1 MSHPANRRNPVLT
14 IESDFLNAFTVDVE
28 DYFQVS
34 AFEHDIERKCWD
46 TYPCRV
52 VDNTQRL
59 LSMLTEYNVKATFFL
74 VGWIAERHPQLVAEI
89 RHAGHEIGSHS
100 YWHRLVYR
108 LTPDE
113 FRQDL
118 RRSRKVLEDI
128 LGEPIRVFRAPSF
141 SITQRSRWALEILVE
156 EGFSID
162 SSIFPIYHDRY
173 GMPNANP
180 AIHRLPTP
188 AGLLW
193 ECPPSVVRVAGFNLP
208 VSGGGYFRLYPGKLS
223 IRWLR
228 QVNQLAGRPFV
239 FYLHPWEIDPGQP
252 RLRAGSRLSRW
263 RHYLNLH
270 ETESKLQRLLSCF
283 RFGTLTDVVAW
294 ANDPPARAK
303 PIRIHQPLVSERP
316 V

>member
-1 MSHPANRRNPVLT
+1 MTYIQA
-14 IESDFLNAFTVDVE
+14 DFLNALTVDVE

-34 AFEHDIERKCWD
+34 AFEQHIDRDCWD
-46 TYPCRV
+46 SYPCRV
-52 VDNTQRL
+52 VDNTRRL
-59 LSMLTEYNVKATFFL
+59 LRILSEYEITGTFFV
-74 VGWIAERHPQLVAEI
+74 VGWIAERHPHLVTEI
-89 RHAGHEIGSHS
+89 RQDGHEIGSHS

-113 FRQDL
+113 FREDL
-118 RRSRKVLEDI
+118 RRSRRVLEDI

-141 SITQRSRWALEILVE
+141 SITEQSRWALEILAE

-180 AIHRLPTP
+180 AIHRLPTS

-193 ECPPSVVRVAGFNLP
+193 ECPPSVVSIAGFNLP
-208 VSGGGYFRLYPGKLS
+208 VSGGGYFRLYPGSLS

-228 QVNQLAGRPFV
+228 QVNQRAGRPFV
-239 FYLHPWEIDPGQP
+239 FYVHPWEIDPQQP
-252 RLRAGSRLSRW
+252 RLKVGSRISRW
-263 RHYLNLH
+263 RHYLNLN
-270 ETESKLQRLLSCF
+270 ETESKLKRLLDSF
-283 RFGTLTDVVAW
+283 HFGTLTDVVARTGDSL
-294 ANDPPARAK
+294 ARPKPRRSPAT
-303 PIRIHQPLVSERP
+303 LVSERP